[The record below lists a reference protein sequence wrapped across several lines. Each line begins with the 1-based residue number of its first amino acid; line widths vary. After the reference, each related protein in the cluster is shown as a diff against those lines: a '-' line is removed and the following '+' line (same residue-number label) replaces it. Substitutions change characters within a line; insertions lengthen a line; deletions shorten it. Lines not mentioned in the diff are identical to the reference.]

1 MRKLLSSSKIWIN
14 HQQFTNLSFIEIH
27 KNYWK
32 LDKISNCKIFLLF
45 KGKMHL
51 GFSKSF
57 RVFFNFCMR
66 LNYSHLLIYGSGLG
80 LVSANSIPT
89 TGLRRLP
96 FSHADDR
103 LIQIKFDDPK
113 SEPAD
118 FTENRAVCA
127 QSFSKSIIMFITRY
141 IIDPSSIPNKYH
153 I

>member
-1 MRKLLSSSKIWIN
+1 
-14 HQQFTNLSFIEIH
+14 
-27 KNYWK
+27 
-32 LDKISNCKIFLLF
+32 
-45 KGKMHL
+45 
-51 GFSKSF
+51 
-57 RVFFNFCMR
+57 MR

-118 FTENRAVCA
+118 L
-127 QSFSKSIIMFITRY
+127 ITYGLDIWKRDNQKKE
-141 IIDPSSIPNKYH
+141 ILARIPQADVNEFEGV
-153 I
+153 